1 MPRHIVVGVD
11 GSVLATSAVEW
22 AAADAQRRGRSLRI
36 VHVCEHRPYGV
47 DVTKYCTGALA
58 AAADR
63 ARDLTRGVEVTTELL
78 SGNAID
84 ALIGESASADTVVL
98 GSRGLGGFAGLVV
111 GSVGLS
117 VAGHAAGPVVIV
129 RGVSVVRHGR
139 VVVGYD
145 GSAHSEAAMEYA
157 IEQARAREAPLH
169 VVFAWQRPLSSP
181 YAAAYSTLLA
191 EALEQESRAM
201 AERVARRREKSPDV
215 EITDEQVVDH
225 PANALIRAGGT
236 ADLVVVGSRG
246 LGGFASAVL
255 GSVSH
260 AVLHHVTCPIAV
272 VRPRE
277 HHL

>member
-11 GSVLATSAVEW
+11 GSVLATAAVEW
-22 AAADAQRRGRSLRI
+22 AAADAQRRGLSLRI
-36 VHVCEHRPYGV
+36 VHVCEHWPYGV
-47 DVTKYCTGALA
+47 DVTKYCVGALT

-63 ARDLTRGVEVTTELL
+63 ARDLTHGVEVTTELL

-84 ALIGESASADTVVL
+84 ALLQESASADTVVL
-98 GSRGLGGFAGLVV
+98 GSRGLGGFAGLMV

-129 RGVSVVRHGR
+129 RGASVERHEQ

-157 IEQARAREAPLH
+157 IEQARARKVPLH

-191 EALEQESRAM
+191 EAFEQESRAM
-201 AERVARRREKSPDV
+201 AERLARRREKNPDV

-246 LGGFASAVL
+246 LGGFASMVL
-255 GSVSH
+255 GSISH
-260 AVLHHVTCPIAV
+260 TVLHHVTCPIAV
-272 VRPRE
+272 IRPRE
-277 HHL
+277 HHM